1 MYNVYMLNSG
11 VCIKWKPNIL
21 AIITCNSPIIFQIAL
36 KPMKGAPVNLLF
48 TWYFRKV
55 GYEAC
60 SHGF

>member
-1 MYNVYMLNSG
+1 MM
-11 VCIKWKPNIL
+11 
-21 AIITCNSPIIFQIAL
+21 FQIAL